1 MATDARIS
9 QEAIEVLLSGVPAAR
24 ISQEAIEVL
33 VSQTAYMF
41 ISQVAI
47 EVLVLA
53 PTPIPE
59 PIADRRQLVFG
70 IS

>member
-9 QEAIEVLLSGVPAAR
+9 QEAIEVLIAGVPAAR

-47 EVLVLA
+47 EVIVQRSVV
-53 PTPIPE
+53 PVGQIGPY
-59 PIADRRQLVFG
+59 RLVFG